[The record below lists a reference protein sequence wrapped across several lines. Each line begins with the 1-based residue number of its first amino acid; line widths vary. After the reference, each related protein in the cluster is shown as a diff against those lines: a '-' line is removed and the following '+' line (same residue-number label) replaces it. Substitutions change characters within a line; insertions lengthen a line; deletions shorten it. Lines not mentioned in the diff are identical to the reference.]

1 MESSRMKLPLFAL
14 LCALSVSACA
24 QATPAGADTPAAA
37 TAATDKTPA
46 APAAKA
52 TVADPSKEAMVRS
65 ALKSLNPQLEVESV
79 SPAPIPGFQQAIVQ
93 GQVVYLSNDGRY
105 MLQGSLFDM
114 HEKQDLGEVAMSKLR
129 REQLQKVPATD
140 RIVFAP
146 VGVPKHTVSV
156 FTDIECGYC
165 RKMHSEMAEYNK
177 RGISIEYLAFPRAGL
192 TSADAVAMESV
203 WCSDDRRKALTD
215 AKNSRPVPPKRCSN
229 PVASQYKLGQR
240 LGLQGTP
247 MAINSEGFALPGYLP
262 PDRMLEVLN
271 EMAAKAKS
279 KAAGSR

>member
-1 MESSRMKLPLFAL
+1 MKLPLFAL

-24 QATPAGADTPAAA
+24 QTTPAGADTSPAAA
-37 TAATDKTPA
+37 AETGKTTP
-46 APAAKA
+46 APAAKGA
-52 TVADPSKEAMVRS
+52 VADPSKEAMVRS
-65 ALKSLNPQLEVESV
+65 AIKSLNPKLEAEAIG
-79 SPAPIPGFQQAIVQ
+79 PAAIPGFQQAIVQ
-93 GQVVYLSNDGRY
+93 GQVVYFSNDGRY

-114 HEKQDLGEVAMSKLR
+114 HEKEDLGEIAMSKLR

-177 RGISIEYLAFPRAGL
+177 RGIAIEYLAFPRAGL
-192 TSADAVAMESV
+192 TSPDALAMESV

-247 MAINSEGFALPGYLP
+247 MAINSEGMALPGYLP
-262 PDRMLEVLN
+262 PDKMLEVLN
-271 EMAAKAKS
+271 EMAAKAKAKS
-279 KAAGSR
+279 KAVGSR